1 MTNQNQTNMK
11 DKKKYLP
18 TYTDLKLVAM
28 ESQKLF
34 FWMEG
39 GGGTQL
45 HKFLCLWTY
54 MHLDRCTPQEHQYR
68 PQTTKTAQKLLEVEM
83 SQTDCVSVSLR
94 LWPEIAGSSGV
105 TIVNVKQCKT
115 TIKIHSSSNINVTL
129 QRESLTG
136 QTSG

>member
-11 DKKKYLP
+11 DKKKISPHLYWP
-18 TYTDLKLVAM
+18 QTRSHGKPET
-28 ESQKLF
+28 F
-34 FWMEG
+34 FLDGMG
-39 GGGTQL
+39 GGDTVTQ
-45 HKFLCLWTY
+45 FLCLWTY

-105 TIVNVKQCKT
+105 TIVMSNSAKQP
-115 TIKIHSSSNINVTL
+115 
-129 QRESLTG
+129 
-136 QTSG
+136 